1 MRFTKSLSL
10 FRWTVK
16 KMNGVADIV
25 DIVVPRL
32 RRIANS
38 ASENEIQESLKDFC
52 SWGRYKGKLKA
63 WFKGQYLLV

>member
-1 MRFTKSLSL
+1 MRFTKLFAL

-16 KMNGVADIV
+16 KENGVADV
-25 DIVVPRL
+25 AVIVVARL

-52 SWGRYKGKLKA
+52 SWGRYKGKLK
-63 WFKGQYLLV
+63 WFEDVYLLV